1 MNIIWQYLDK
11 RGAAVSALKDYSSME
26 FIIKNTDIEIADVHG
41 NMEGVRSS
49 QLDGMPRQHN
59 PQAGEDRILKGIEEI
74 DVLQERYRQAMEY
87 MEWFKPAWSEL
98 SEDERFLLETFYQG
112 DEDSQTGAVY
122 DICDHYKIERTSA
135 YKKKNRALAKL
146 AVLLFGK

>member
-11 RGAAVSALKDYSSME
+11 RSAAVNALKDYSSME

-41 NMEGVRSS
+41 KMEGVPSS
-49 QLDGMPRQHN
+49 QIDGMPRQHN
-59 PQAGEDRILKGIEEI
+59 PQSGEDRILKGIEEI

-112 DEDSQTGAVY
+112 DEDNQTGAVY
-122 DICDHYKIERTSA
+122 DICDRYKIERTSA